1 MVGIVSYGGYIPR
14 LRLNRVTIAK
24 SMSWFAPGLMGAAKG
39 ERSMANWD
47 EDCLTMA
54 VAASQDA
61 IVGFDKS
68 KLDGVY
74 LASTTMPFND
84 RDNAGVVKAALNLHD
99 SILTADFA
107 SSLKV
112 GPVAL
117 MTALESVKSGDKQ
130 NILVTASDKRLTK
143 AASNNEMLFGDGA
156 GSVVVGN
163 DNVIAE
169 YLGGYST
176 SVDFVDHYRGADAK
190 FDYNWEQRWIRDEGF
205 AKIYPEVFKGVLDK
219 TGINIEDVTKM
230 IFPCIFGRFQGKIGA
245 AVGAKP
251 EQLSDTL
258 QANVGECGAAHSFV
272 MLAKELET
280 AKPGDIL
287 MVAGMGQGAAALM
300 FRVTDNIKNLPSRIG
315 ISGCLSNRKEVDNY
329 TKWLQYNGLIET
341 DLGAR
346 GDVDS
351 RTGLSSLYRN
361 RKLIMGFVGGKC
373 KECGTPQ
380 IPPKRICVKPGCG
393 AVDSLEDHEFA
404 NIPAEIVTF
413 TADNLAA
420 SLDPPAIYGMIQFD
434 GGGRIVT
441 EFTDCSVDT
450 VEVGVKMKMTF
461 RKKYTDDIRGFTGYY
476 WKATIDNTTVK

>member
-14 LRLNRVTIAK
+14 QRLSRTEIAK

-54 VAASQDA
+54 VAACRDA
-61 IVGFDKS
+61 LVGFDKS

-84 RDNAGVVKAALNLHD
+84 RDNAGIIKAALNLHD
-99 SILTADFA
+99 SMVTADFA

-117 MTALESVKSGDKQ
+117 MTALESVKGGDKQ
-130 NILVTASDKRLTK
+130 NILVTASDKRRTK
-143 AASNNEMLFGDGA
+143 AASNNEMQFGDGA
-156 GSVVVGN
+156 GAFVVGN
-163 DNVIAE
+163 DNLIAE

-176 SVDFVDHYRGADAK
+176 SIDFVDHYRGADAK
-190 FDYNWEQRWIRDEGF
+190 FDYEWEQRWIRDEGF
-205 AKIYPEVFKGVLDK
+205 SKIYPDVFKGVLDK
-219 TGINIEDVTKM
+219 TGVNINDVTKM
-230 IFPCIFGRFQGKIGA
+230 IFPCIFGGIQGKIA
-245 AVGAKP
+245 ATVGAKP
-251 EQLSDTL
+251 EQLCDLL
-258 QANVGECGAAHSFV
+258 QANVDECGAAHSFV
-272 MLAKELET
+272 MLSKELET

-287 MVAGMGQGAAALM
+287 LVAGIGQGATALM
-300 FRVTDNIKNLPSRIG
+300 FRVTDNIKNLPTRIG
-315 ISGCLSNRKEVDNY
+315 ISGYLSNRKEVVNY

-351 RTGLSSLYRN
+351 RTGLSSLFRN

-380 IPPKRICVKPGCG
+380 IPPKRICVKPDCG
-393 AVDSLEDHEFA
+393 AVDSLEEYEFA
-404 NIPAEIVTF
+404 DVPAKIVTF

-420 SLDPPAIYGMIQFD
+420 SLDPPTIFGLIQFE

-441 EFTDCSVDT
+441 EFTDCSLDT

-461 RKKYTDDIRGFTGYY
+461 RKKYEDDKRGFSGYY
-476 WKATIDNTTVK
+476 WKATLDNTTVN

>member
-14 LRLNRVTIAK
+14 QRLSLAAIAK
-24 SMSWFAPGLMGAAKG
+24 SMSWFAPGLVGAAKG

-61 IVGFDKS
+61 LVGLDKS
-68 KLDGVY
+68 KLDAVY
-74 LASTTMPFND
+74 LASTTLPFTD
-84 RDNAGVVKAALNLHD
+84 RDNAGVVKTALNLND

-112 GPVAL
+112 GPVSL
-117 MTALESVKSGDKQ
+117 MTALETVKGGDKET
-130 NILVTASDKRLTK
+130 ILVTATDKRRTK
-143 AASNNEMLFGDGA
+143 AASNDEMLFGDGA
-156 GSVVVGN
+156 GSLVVGN

-169 YLGGYST
+169 YLGGYAT
-176 SVDFVDHYRGADAK
+176 SIDFVDHYRGADAK
-190 FDYNWEQRWIRDEGF
+190 YDYNWEQRWIRDEGF
-205 AKIYPEVFKGVLDK
+205 SKIYPEVFRGVLDK
-219 TGINIEDVTKM
+219 ADVSIDDVTKM
-230 IFPCIFGRFQGKIGA
+230 IFPCIFGRFQAKIAAGA
-245 AVGAKP
+245 GAKP

-258 QANVGECGAAHSFV
+258 QANVGECGAAHPFV

-280 AKPGDIL
+280 AEPGDLL
-287 MVAGMGQGAAALM
+287 MVAGIGQGAAALL
-300 FRVTDNIKNLPSRIG
+300 FRVTENIKNLPARTG
-315 ISGCLSNRKEVDNY
+315 ISGCLANRKEVDTY

-351 RTGLSSLYRN
+351 RTGLSSLFRN
-361 RKLIMGFVGGKC
+361 RKLILSFVGGKC

-393 AVDSLEDHEFA
+393 AVDSLEEYEFA
-404 NIPAEIVTF
+404 DKPAKILTF

-420 SLDPPAIYGMIQFD
+420 SLDPPAIYGMIQFE
-434 GGGRIVT
+434 GGGRILT
-441 EFTDCSVDT
+441 DFTDCSLDS

-461 RKKYTDDIRGFTGYY
+461 RKKYEDDKRGFSGYY

>member
-14 LRLNRVTIAK
+14 FRLSRMAIAK
-24 SMSWFAPGLMGAAKG
+24 SMSWFSPGLMGAAKG

-54 VAASQDA
+54 VAASRDA
-61 IVGFDKS
+61 LVGVDKT
-68 KLDGVY
+68 KLDGIY
-74 LASTTMPFND
+74 LASTTLPFTD
-84 RDNAGVVKAALNLHD
+84 RDNAGVVKTALNLHD
-99 SILTADFA
+99 NILSADFA

-112 GPVAL
+112 GPTAL
-117 MTALESVKSGDKQ
+117 MTALETVKGGDRQ
-130 NILVTASDKRLTK
+130 NILVTASDKRRTK

-176 SVDFVDHYRGADAK
+176 SIDFVDHYRGADAK
-190 FDYNWEQRWIRDEGF
+190 FDYSWEQRWIRDEGF
-205 AKIYPEVFKGVLDK
+205 SKIYPEVFKGILNK
-219 TGINIEDVTKM
+219 TGVSIEEVTKM

-245 AVGAKP
+245 AAGAKP

-258 QANVGECGAAHSFV
+258 QANVGECGAAHPFV
-272 MLAKELET
+272 MLVKELET

-287 MVAGMGQGAAALM
+287 MVAAIGQGATALM
-300 FRVTDNIKNLPSRIG
+300 FRVTDNIKKLPARTS
-315 ISGCLSNRKEVDNY
+315 ISGCLANRKEVDSY

-346 GDVDS
+346 GDTDS
-351 RTGLSSLYRN
+351 RTGLSSLFRN
-361 RKLIMGFVGGKC
+361 RKFILGFVGGKC

-393 AVDSLEDHEFA
+393 AVDSLEEYEFA
-404 NIPAEIVTF
+404 DKPAKIVTF

-420 SLDPPAIYGMIQFD
+420 SLDPPAIYGLIQFE
-434 GGGRIVT
+434 GGGRILT
-441 EFTDCSVDT
+441 DFTDCSLDS

-461 RKKYTDDIRGFTGYY
+461 RKKYQDDKRGFIGYF
-476 WKATIDNTTVK
+476 WKATIDNTTGK